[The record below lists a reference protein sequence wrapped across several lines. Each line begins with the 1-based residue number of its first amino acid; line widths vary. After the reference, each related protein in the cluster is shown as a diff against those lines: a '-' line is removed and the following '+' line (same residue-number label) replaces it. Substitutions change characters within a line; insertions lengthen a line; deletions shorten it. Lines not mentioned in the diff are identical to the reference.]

1 MELKEHIDK
10 STLKVQLDELRK
22 KVGEDLPLIVLVG
35 KSGAG
40 KNAVQNWMVE
50 NLRFNPVV
58 SHTTRPM
65 RAGESEGEPYH
76 FVSQK
81 EFDTMLLTGKFLEHT
96 EYRNWCYGISNAE
109 ISGKKNPV
117 VVTDAVGVRNIQ
129 RAGIKHIS
137 FYISRIDKYRFI
149 SAIER
154 GDDIMEIALRNERD
168 KACYQDISHIVDY
181 TVSNNGDIVD
191 CVVEILEDV
200 YDWLEEDKRFQW

>member
-1 MELKEHIDK
+1 MTLKE
-10 STLKVQLDELRK
+10 QLAKLREE
-22 KVGEDLPLIVLVG
+22 VGEDLPLLVFVG

-40 KNAVQNWMVE
+40 KNAIQNWMTE

-65 RAGESEGEPYH
+65 REGESEGNPYH

-109 ISGKKNPV
+109 LSGKENPI

-137 FYISRIDKYRFI
+137 FYISRPDKDRFI
-149 SAIER
+149 SAINR

-168 KACYQDISHIVDY
+168 KACYQDISSIVDY
-181 TVSNNGDIVD
+181 TVSNNTDNVAD
-191 CVVEILEDV
+191 CVVEILENV
-200 YDWLEEDKRFQW
+200 YDWLEEDRRFQW